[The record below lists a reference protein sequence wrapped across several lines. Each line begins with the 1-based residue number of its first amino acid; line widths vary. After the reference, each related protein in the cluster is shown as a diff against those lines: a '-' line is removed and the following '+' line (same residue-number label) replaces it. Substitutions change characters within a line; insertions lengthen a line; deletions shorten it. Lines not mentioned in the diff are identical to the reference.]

1 MKSLLKYSLVVALGF
16 LFSYQ
21 ANAQA
26 FFGVY
31 GGMNTAG
38 IQLKDWKTNTDPYD
52 LQPTFQSI
60 RRLTFGVT
68 CELPLSKYIYFQPEI
83 AFTQKGGIMSID
95 SAYGDNFGAGLT
107 VYQTVNNLDLNY
119 VQLPLL
125 FKVRMQL
132 NNPKPLYPH
141 EGTGKPFFF
150 EFYLGPV
157 INYLLIPRSNYS
169 QTVTYTP
176 AGATVP
182 ESSVKNV
189 YSGKTQ
195 GGLKALD
202 ISAAV
207 GGNIKWQASKK
218 TFFYIDAR
226 YSMNFLN
233 INDKALRNDY
243 IDKEGNQRISYPTL
257 KNSGNFALT
266 LGITHTFTKRRY
278 WNHPRMQN
286 RRF

>member
-1 MKSLLKYSLVVALGF
+1 MKSLLKYSLVAAMGF

-21 ANAQA
+21 SNAQA

-38 IQLKDWKTNTDPYD
+38 LQLDNWKTNKDPFD
-52 LQPTFQSI
+52 LKPTFQSI
-60 RRLTFGVT
+60 RRLSFGVT
-68 CELPLSKYIYFQPEI
+68 CELPLSKYIYFQPEL

-95 SAYGDNFGAGLT
+95 SGFSDITGSGT
-107 VYQTVNNLDLNY
+107 TIYQTVNNLDLNY
-119 VQLPLL
+119 LQLPLL

-132 NNPKPLYPH
+132 TNPRPLYPN
-141 EGTGKPFFF
+141 EGTGRPIFF

-182 ESSVKNV
+182 ESTIKTV
-189 YSGKTQ
+189 YTGKTQ
-195 GGLKALD
+195 GGLKSID

-207 GGNIKWQASKK
+207 GGNIKWQVSKK
-218 TFFYIDAR
+218 TFIYIDAR
-226 YSMNFLN
+226 YSLNFLN
-233 INDKALRNDY
+233 INDKALRNEY
-243 IDKEGNQRISYPTL
+243 IDKDGNDKISYPTL
-257 KNSGNFALT
+257 KNSGNMALT
-266 LGITHTFTKRRY
+266 LGITHTFTKRRH
-278 WNHPRMQN
+278 WNHPRMKK